1 MNITVFVIPL
11 VIAITL
17 IVCLVKKVDILKEFR
32 VGALEGLETVKNL
45 LPTLIIFLT
54 VVTMLRSS
62 GALDFFVSLA
72 AKPLSLLGIPKEVLP
87 LSLIK
92 PFSGSGSIAFLE
104 DIFKNYGPDSFV
116 GRVAS
121 VICGSTETSFYTI
134 AVYFGAVKVSKMRH
148 TAVSALSADLV
159 AFVLSAIFV
168 RLLL

>member
-54 VVTMLRSS
+54 VITMLRSS

>member
-1 MNITVFVIPL
+1 MNLTVFVIPL

-17 IVCLVKKVDILKEFR
+17 IVCLIKKVDILKEFR

-54 VVTMLRSS
+54 VITMLRSS
-62 GALDFFVSLA
+62 GALDFFVSLV
-72 AKPLSLLGIPKEVLP
+72 AKPLSLLGIPKEISP
-87 LSLIK
+87 LALIK

-104 DIFKNYGPDSFV
+104 DIFKNYGPDSFI

-121 VICGSTETSFYTI
+121 VICGSTETSFYTM
-134 AVYFGAVKVSKMRH
+134 AVYFGAVKISKMRH

-159 AFVLSAIFV
+159 GFVLSAFFV
-168 RLLL
+168 RLLF